1 MSAGPSKGWATLA
14 LICGLATLG
23 VFVSF
28 SLTASPTYV
37 GMEFSRAV
45 SAFQRAI
52 EPEQVTGL
60 FDDNRMARLEAMNAV
75 NKLDLP
81 YFILAYTLF
90 VTCAAAWLAGGVRRP
105 LALIAALA
113 VLVGAIGDVLE
124 TRAQIGLVE
133 AWIAAGA
140 PHFLPDAAADFLPIA
155 TWHWLKY
162 FALGAS
168 SIAISA
174 IALTSAPR
182 RWIIGVLGFTP
193 LTGALVVFLRVS
205 EDGRIITAPLA
216 AFWTLLLVL
225 AARDAFFAKKA

>member
-37 GMEFSRAV
+37 GTELSGAV
-45 SAFQRAI
+45 SAFQRAT
-52 EPEQVTGL
+52 EPEQVTVL
-60 FDDNRMARLEAMNAV
+60 FADNRMARLEAMNAV
-75 NKLDLP
+75 NKLDLS

-90 VTCAAAWLAGGVRRP
+90 VACAAAWLAGALRTP
-105 LALIAALA
+105 LAIIATLA
-113 VLVGAIGDVLE
+113 AIVGAAGDVIE

-140 PHFLPDAAADFLPIA
+140 PHFLPEAAAGHLPIA
-155 TWHWLKY
+155 QWHWLKY
-162 FALGAS
+162 FGLGAS
-168 SIAISA
+168 SIAISI

-182 RWIIGVLGFTP
+182 RWIIGMLGFTP
-193 LTGALVVFLRVS
+193 LIGALVVYAGVS

-216 AFWTLLLVL
+216 VFWTLLLVL
-225 AARDAFFAKKA
+225 AARDTFFGKKA